1 MLEKKVLNGFGRT
14 QRHLT
19 YIEALIGCLTLVN
32 LVIERKLIGEVAD
45 VKRWP

>member
-19 YIEALIGCLTLVN
+19 YTEVLIGCLILVN
-32 LVIERKLIGEVAD
+32 LVIEKKLIGEVAD
-45 VKRWP
+45 ARRWP